1 MRRSKPKNSPRLF
14 GDSFPSGKRI
24 KQARE
29 LNALTQSELASKVG
43 VSQGLIAQIE
53 GSFKLAHPELVQT
66 IAIQTERFQPSFFYS
81 DPLFEFPPESV
92 LFRAMAR
99 TTRKEET
106 EACRYAEIV
115 CEIASLLLKHIK
127 PMEFKLRSSGPSAP
141 ADVARRVRMNLG
153 LPSDGPIAHLIRE
166 IEKSGVLVLAL
177 PMDLPKR
184 DALSLWPES
193 LGMPVI
199 ALSGGRPG
207 DRVRLT
213 VAHELGHIAL
223 GHSKLLHG
231 ADENEAFEFGD
242 ELLMP
247 EAAMRRE
254 MIPPITLS
262 VLLRLKARW
271 RVSLQ
276 ALIRRAKSL
285 GVIDESRATYLYT
298 QISVNHWRQ
307 DEPVPIPLERPRLL
321 RQLFE
326 RVYGEDH
333 VRLAN
338 DVGYRPQFVREIFEC
353 YEGRQSDEPSRPTKV
368 VSLRRR

>member
-1 MRRSKPKNSPRLF
+1 VKRQRQKSSRLP

-24 KQARE
+24 RQARE
-29 LNALTQSELASKVG
+29 LNGLTQFELAAKVG

-53 GSFKLAHPELVQT
+53 GSFKAAHPDLIQK

-81 DPLFEFPPESV
+81 DPAIAFPPESV
-92 LFRAMAR
+92 MFRAMAR

-115 CEIASLLLKHIK
+115 CEVASLLLKHIK
-127 PMEFKLRSSGPSAP
+127 PMEFRLKSATPSDPSEA
-141 ADVARRVRMNLG
+141 ARRVRLNLG
-153 LPSDGPIAHLIRE
+153 LPSGEPIAHLIRE
-166 IEKSGVLVLAL
+166 VEKSGVLVLAL

-184 DALSLWPES
+184 DALSLWADE
-193 LGMPVI
+193 LGMPVM

-213 VAHELGHIAL
+213 VANELGHIAL
-223 GHSKLLHG
+223 GHSKLLHS
-231 ADENEAFEFGD
+231 ADEDEAFEFGD

-247 EAAMRRE
+247 ESAMRRE

-262 VLLRLKARW
+262 VLLTLKARW
-271 RVSLQ
+271 RVSLS

-298 QISVNHWRQ
+298 QISVNHWRKE
-307 DEPVPIPLERPRLL
+307 EPVPIPLERPRLL

-326 RVYGEDH
+326 RVYGEDY
-333 VRLAN
+333 VKLAN
-338 DVGYRPQFVREIFEC
+338 DVDYRPQFVREILEV
-353 YEGRQSDEPSRPTKV
+353 YEARQENEPSRPTKV
-368 VSLRRR
+368 VSLRHR